1 MRTWIIGSSSDYS
14 KAVGDRCVGVT
25 NFGRNNIDYGQ
36 SFEAFI
42 KKQQYLPNIIFINIG
57 VEEKHSVH
65 INSPDTDW
73 ITMLQQF
80 SKTWLWKIRLYS
92 YFYNEKIPCTICDV
106 TSSITMWPQNHREHL
121 AYATLRAMGQ
131 QAAMA
136 HNTDILKIIQVS
148 PNGITPERIYE
159 YADKTVAWMRE
170 PDHAVNCI
178 IDLDNNNLIGLREI
192 ETV

>member
-14 KAVGDRCVGVT
+14 KAVAGRCVGVT
-25 NFGRNNIDYGQ
+25 NFGRDNIDYGQ

-42 KKQQYLPNIIFINIG
+42 KKQQYLPNRIFINIG
-57 VEEKHSVH
+57 VEEKLSVN
-65 INSPDTDW
+65 INSPDVDW
-73 ITMLQQF
+73 IQMLQQF

-136 HNTDILKIIQVS
+136 HNTDILN
-148 PNGITPERIYE
+148 P
-159 YADKTVAWMRE
+159 A
-170 PDHAVNCI
+170 
-178 IDLDNNNLIGLREI
+178 
-192 ETV
+192 

>member
-14 KAVGDRCVGVT
+14 KAVAGRSVGVT

-42 KKQQYLPNIIFINIG
+42 KKQQYLPNRIFINIG
-57 VEEKHSVH
+57 VEEKLSVD
-65 INSPDTDW
+65 INSPDVDW
-73 ITMLQQF
+73 IQMLQQF

-148 PNGITPERIYE
+148 PNGITPERVYE
-159 YADKTVAWMRE
+159 YADKTLAWMRE
-170 PDHAVNCI
+170 PDLAVNCI

-192 ETV
+192 ETI

>member
-14 KAVGDRCVGVT
+14 KAVAGRSVGVT

-42 KKQQYLPNIIFINIG
+42 KKQQYLPNRIFINIG
-57 VEEKHSVH
+57 VEEKLSVN
-65 INSPDTDW
+65 INSPDVDW
-73 ITMLQQF
+73 IQMLQQF

-148 PNGITPERIYE
+148 PNGITPERVYE
-159 YADKTVAWMRE
+159 YADKTLAWMRE
-170 PDHAVNCI
+170 PDLAVNCI

-192 ETV
+192 ETE

>member
-14 KAVGDRCVGVT
+14 KAIAGRCVGVT
-25 NFGRNNIDYGQ
+25 NFGRDTIDYGQ

-42 KKQQYLPNIIFINIG
+42 KKQKYLPNRIFINIG
-57 VEEKHSVH
+57 VEEKLSVD
-65 INSPDTDW
+65 INSPDGEW
-73 ITMLQQF
+73 IQMLQQF

-92 YFYNEKIPCTICDV
+92 YFYNERIPCTICDV
-106 TSSITMWPQNHREHL
+106 TSSITMWPSNHREHM

-136 HNTDILKIIQVS
+136 HNTDTLKIIQVS
-148 PNGITPERIYE
+148 PNGISPERIGE

-170 PDHAVNCI
+170 PELAVNCI
-178 IDLDNNNLIGLREI
+178 VDLDNNNLIGLREI
-192 ETV
+192 ETE

>member
-14 KAVGDRCVGVT
+14 KAVAGRSVGVT

-42 KKQQYLPNIIFINIG
+42 KKQQYLPNRIFINIG
-57 VEEKHSVH
+57 VEEKLSVN
-65 INSPDTDW
+65 INSPDVDW
-73 ITMLQQF
+73 IQMLQQF

-148 PNGITPERIYE
+148 PNGITPERVYE
-159 YADKTVAWMRE
+159 YADKTLAWMRE
-170 PDHAVNCI
+170 PDLAVNCI

-192 ETV
+192 ETI

>member
-14 KAVGDRCVGVT
+14 KAVAGRSVGVT
-25 NFGRNNIDYGQ
+25 DFGRNNIDYGQ

-42 KKQQYLPNIIFINIG
+42 KKQQYLPNRIFINIG
-57 VEEKHSVH
+57 VEEKLSVN
-65 INSPDTDW
+65 INSPDVDW
-73 ITMLQQF
+73 IQMLQQF

-136 HNTDILKIIQVS
+136 HSTDILKIIQVS

-159 YADKTVAWMRE
+159 YADKTLSWMRE
-170 PDHAVNCI
+170 PDLAVNCI

-192 ETV
+192 ETE

>member
-14 KAVGDRCVGVT
+14 KAVAGRSVGVT

-42 KKQQYLPNIIFINIG
+42 KKQQYLPNRIFINIG
-57 VEEKHSVH
+57 VEEKLSVD
-65 INSPDTDW
+65 INSPDVDW
-73 ITMLQQF
+73 IQMLQQF

-136 HNTDILKIIQVS
+136 HNTNILKIIQVS
-148 PNGITPERIYE
+148 PNGITPERVYE
-159 YADKTVAWMRE
+159 YADKTLAWMRE
-170 PDHAVNCI
+170 PDLAVNCI

-192 ETV
+192 ETI